1 MIATIH
7 GAPRR
12 SEMPMEFNI
21 DLPCLRR
28 IGHAAIPPPSH
39 RIFTTRDSRGSS
51 RQARVALGT

>member
-1 MIATIH
+1 
-7 GAPRR
+7 
-12 SEMPMEFNI
+12 MPMEFNI

-51 RQARVALGT
+51 RQARVAVGT